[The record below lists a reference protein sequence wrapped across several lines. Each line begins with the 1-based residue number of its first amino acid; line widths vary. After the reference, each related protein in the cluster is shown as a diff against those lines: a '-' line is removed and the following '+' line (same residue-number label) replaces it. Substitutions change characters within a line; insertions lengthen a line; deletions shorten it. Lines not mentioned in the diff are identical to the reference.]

1 MDEAGPLIEQEVVVE
16 TVHDEEGSGQ
26 EKSEDIVLFCED
38 LTKKEGKVVVLYSLY
53 SCAIYMERSYNKHH
67 WIITLFCVF
76 KRYIPQKMFELM
88 TTITNVYAKLNAV
101 GYKHA
106 SVHEAEA
113 EALVVSHMANVLG
126 TKCKPWAAQ
135 GYLVP
140 RLVQLCRKQLWQAF

>member
-67 WIITLFCVF
+67 
-76 KRYIPQKMFELM
+76 
-88 TTITNVYAKLNAV
+88 
-101 GYKHA
+101 
-106 SVHEAEA
+106 
-113 EALVVSHMANVLG
+113 
-126 TKCKPWAAQ
+126 
-135 GYLVP
+135 
-140 RLVQLCRKQLWQAF
+140 